1 MTELNP
7 TPDTELKTAEA
18 QDRVLY
24 AFVRAAAR
32 LGATFGMPLK
42 GFERFAHMATF
53 HVLRTQGLELG
64 AIAERLQ
71 VSRRKVDQLSRLLKE
86 NFFERHIEATSDAAL
101 GRRIEFMLWAEPLST
116 RRICQVV
123 HTAPPEAVD
132 AALSRLV
139 EAGRIAE
146 GDDGKWQT
154 TTPSRR
160 LVRDDWLA
168 RIDGLNHQ
176 LGAVLRAAHG
186 RFFKR
191 DSRAFAR
198 TVSLRVRRARVP
210 ELEALYRD
218 VIWPALVALD
228 ADCQDADPAD
238 IEEMI
243 VSLCWASAEP
253 LSPTPDTKD

>member
-1 MTELNP
+1 MTDETHTEATELN
-7 TPDTELKTAEA
+7 TAEA

-32 LGATFGMPLK
+32 LGSTFGMPLK
-42 GFERFAHMATF
+42 GFERFAHMASF
-53 HVLRTQGLELG
+53 HVLRGAGLELG
-64 AIAERLQ
+64 DIADRLQ

-101 GRRIEFMLWAEPLST
+101 ARRIEFMLWAEPLST

-123 HTAPPEAVD
+123 SAAPPEAID
-132 AALSRLV
+132 AALQGLV
-139 EAGRIAE
+139 ADGRIAE
-146 GDDGKWQT
+146 DADGKWQI

-191 DSRAFAR
+191 DARAFAR
-198 TVSLRVRRARVP
+198 TVSLRVRRDRVG

-228 ADCQDADPAD
+228 ADCQDVDPAE

-253 LSPTPDTKD
+253 LSTLKD